1 MVQIK
6 DKTNLRDS
14 SHELHQEG
22 AKSHHKIDF
31 VLKTET
37 ERHRQDEM
45 RFCSFLMK
53 FVLKHMSLCH
63 LQLSHGSLV

>member
-37 ERHRQDEM
+37 ERHRQI
-45 RFCSFLMK
+45 
-53 FVLKHMSLCH
+53 
-63 LQLSHGSLV
+63 

>member
-37 ERHRQDEM
+37 ERHRQIGWNEILLVLDEV
-45 RFCSFLMK
+45 CVKTYVTLSFAT
-53 FVLKHMSLCH
+53 
-63 LQLSHGSLV
+63 